1 MEVVRVDLLYF
12 PSQNKNALQPGVFV
26 LTHMRYYIPMT
37 YENYL
42 KALPAWGEQLTL
54 ALTTI
59 SIYQPC
65 TQLSIDHICIRL
77 NSVAEV
83 DALRDE
89 LQEVGTV
96 ISRATINGRDIY
108 IFQLHTP
115 LRVADWSISALE
127 LPYPKEGALYTEGW
141 EHVEF
146 VLPHAPNTLA
156 GIKETFFATFPH
168 LTEEHLTSHYS
179 FKVDEPSA
187 AVEQLPNPTVAFKM
201 DGIGIKFHA
210 KSIQE
215 VVGYTG

>member
-1 MEVVRVDLLYF
+1 
-12 PSQNKNALQPGVFV
+12 
-26 LTHMRYYIPMT
+26 MT

-42 KALPAWGEQLTL
+42 GDLPAFGAKLTL
-54 ALTTI
+54 ALTTM

-77 NSVAEV
+77 NSVAAV

-89 LQEVGTV
+89 LQKIGTI

-108 IFQLHTP
+108 IFQLRTP
-115 LRVADWSISALE
+115 LQVAEWSISALE
-127 LPYPKEGALYTEGW
+127 LPYPKEDVLYTEGW

-146 VLPHAPNTLA
+146 VIPHAPNTLA

-168 LTEEHLTSHYS
+168 LTEEYLVSHCS

-187 AVEQLPNPTVAFKM
+187 AVDQLPNPTVALKV
-201 DGIGIKFHA
+201 DSIGIKFHT

-215 VVGYTG
+215 VVGYAG